1 MVNWA
6 KSFKNKRVLPKRS
19 RKARLYQGRG
29 AVSRGKL
36 GKIVQKQE
44 SFAQKE
50 KKRETSS
57 RNPATLP
64 ANPQNNNELI
74 AQHKQNQKDVHL
86 FHK

>member
-6 KSFKNKRVLPKRS
+6 KMLKNKRILPKRS

-36 GKIVQKQE
+36 GKIVEKQE

-50 KKRETSS
+50 KKNKFTKSV
-57 RNPATLP
+57 
-64 ANPQNNNELI
+64 PQSPPLI
-74 AQHKQNQKDVHL
+74 FKIVMN
-86 FHK
+86 